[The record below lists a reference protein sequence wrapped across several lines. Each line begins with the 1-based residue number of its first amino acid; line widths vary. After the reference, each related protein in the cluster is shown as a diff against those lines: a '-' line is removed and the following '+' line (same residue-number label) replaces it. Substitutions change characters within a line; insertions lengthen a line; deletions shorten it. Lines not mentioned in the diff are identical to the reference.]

1 MNIGCP
7 FRIVHPSR
15 VMPGRDTHPRLSDT
29 GIEEGLSG
37 STPDPEGT
45 VNET

>member
-15 VMPGRDTHPRLSDT
+15 VMPGRGAHLRLSDT
-29 GIEEGLSG
+29 GIEEGLSS
-37 STPDPEGT
+37 STPDPKER
-45 VNET
+45 